1 VSRYPERPL
10 GEVLDVDIDEVPV
23 LPDETY
29 KISGVY
35 GFGRGLF
42 ARVPIQGSETSYS
55 KLHRI
60 HRGTLVMSRLKA
72 FEGAL
77 AVVPDDFNGW
87 FLSPEFPTFR
97 PKEGIGDI
105 RYVKHLCSW
114 PDLWTKL
121 SGESKGLGARR
132 ERVSSNRLLSVEVP
146 LPEFDE
152 QRRIAERLDSSFS
165 KLVRVGELRKY
176 VNHASAAIAESLLAS
191 VSSEETPKVPVGE
204 VLEAARR
211 PVQIDPD
218 APYRA
223 LGLRSF
229 GKGTIRYGQ
238 VPGAELSKL
247 RYFTFPENALVLS
260 NIKAWEGAI
269 SVTTK
274 EDLECVASNRFLFYL
289 PRDSRVNI
297 GFVRYYLLSR
307 AGLADVG
314 SCSPGMADRNRTL
327 GVKSFE
333 RLRLPLP
340 QRDVQ
345 DRVVRV
351 LDGVMSSLAKTAVA
365 DGHVAAFRASLL
377 NAAFNGLL

>member
-1 VSRYPERPL
+1 
-10 GEVLDVDIDEVPV
+10 
-23 LPDETY
+23 
-29 KISGVY
+29 
-35 GFGRGLF
+35 
-42 ARVPIQGSETSYS
+42 
-55 KLHRI
+55 
-60 HRGTLVMSRLKA
+60 
-72 FEGAL
+72 
-77 AVVPDDFNGW
+77 
-87 FLSPEFPTFR
+87 
-97 PKEGIGDI
+97 
-105 RYVKHLCSW
+105 
-114 PDLWTKL
+114 
-121 SGESKGLGARR
+121 
-132 ERVSSNRLLSVEVP
+132 
-146 LPEFDE
+146 
-152 QRRIAERLDSSFS
+152 
-165 KLVRVGELRKY
+165 
-176 VNHASAAIAESLLAS
+176 
-191 VSSEETPKVPVGE
+191 
-204 VLEAARR
+204 
-211 PVQIDPD
+211 
-218 APYRA
+218 
-223 LGLRSF
+223 
-229 GKGTIRYGQ
+229 
-238 VPGAELSKL
+238 LSKL